1 MGRSKAS
8 FHNLIPLHDLTQG
21 FPEGVYDNLHQ
32 YTRSPMVIGLLS
44 ATRGNP
50 RKMTRIHILGK
61 PGSRGVNPGDEGS
74 LDRDYL
80 VQKGRETMPEG
91 FKVLSKSVSAKEL
104 FTSGDVNK
112 WVWNPGKTEQ

>member
-8 FHNLIPLHDLTQG
+8 FKNIAPLHDLTQVM
-21 FPEGVYDNLHQ
+21 PADVYDNLHK
-32 YTRSPMVIGLLS
+32 YTRSPRVIDLLKS
-44 ATRGNP
+44 TRDDPSKLTKLHVLAKTG
-50 RKMTRIHILGK
+50 I
-61 PGSRGVNPGDEGS
+61 RGVNPGDEGS

-80 VQKGRETMPEG
+80 VQQGRETMPEG
-91 FKVLSKSVSAKEL
+91 FKVLSKNIPARYL